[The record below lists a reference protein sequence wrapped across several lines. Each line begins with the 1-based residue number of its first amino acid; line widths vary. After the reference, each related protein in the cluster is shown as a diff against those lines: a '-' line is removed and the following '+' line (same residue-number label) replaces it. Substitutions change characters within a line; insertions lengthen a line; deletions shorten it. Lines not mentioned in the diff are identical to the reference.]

1 MSGYKLVLRLRKFEE
16 EIAALGFRMGHSKY
30 GYLDVDQ
37 IALFPKDDDC
47 LPIYSRDAEIFT
59 GTIEQCELWMRG
71 IKWAREY
78 ARLLGI
84 KEESQRLRKEDLYRQ
99 AQLFRKLKYETKAK
113 SEQQP

>member
-30 GYLDVDQ
+30 GYSDVDQ

-78 ARLLGI
+78 ASMLGI
-84 KEESQRLRKEDLYRQ
+84 KEERQRLRKEDLYRQ
-99 AQLFRKLKYETKAK
+99 EQLFRKLKYKEKD
-113 SEQQP
+113 EQQP

>member
-16 EIAALGFRMGHSKY
+16 EIAALGFRMGYSKY
-30 GYLDVDQ
+30 HGYSDVDQ

-84 KEESQRLRKEDLYRQ
+84 KEDHQRLRKEDLYRKV
-99 AQLFRKLKYETKAK
+99 QLFRKLKYKEKD
-113 SEQQP
+113 EQQP

>member
-16 EIAALGFRMGHSKY
+16 EIAALGFRMGYSKY
-30 GYLDVDQ
+30 HYHDTDQ

-78 ARLLGI
+78 ASMLGI
-84 KEESQRLRKEDLYRQ
+84 KEERQRLRKETLCRQ
-99 AQLFRKLKYETKAK
+99 EQLFRKLKYEAKAE
-113 SEQQP
+113 SEQ

>member
-30 GYLDVDQ
+30 GYSDVDQ

-47 LPIYSRDAEIFT
+47 LPIYSRGAEIFT

-84 KEESQRLRKEDLYRQ
+84 KEESQRLRKEDLCRQ
-99 AQLFRKLKYETKAK
+99 EQLFRKLKYKEKD
-113 SEQQP
+113 EQQP

>member
-16 EIAALGFRMGHSKY
+16 EIAELGFRMGYSKY
-30 GYLDVDQ
+30 HYSDVDQ

-78 ARLLGI
+78 ANMLGI
-84 KEESQRLRKEDLYRQ
+84 KEERQRLRKEDLYRQ
-99 AQLFRKLKYETKAK
+99 EQLFHKLKYDDKAE
-113 SEQQP
+113 SEK

>member
-1 MSGYKLVLRLRKFEE
+1 MSGYELVLRLRKFEE
-16 EIAALGFRMGHSKY
+16 EIAALGFRMGYSKY
-30 GYLDVDQ
+30 HGYSDVDQ

-84 KEESQRLRKEDLYRQ
+84 KEERQRLHKEDLYRKE
-99 AQLFRKLKYETKAK
+99 QLFRKLTYKEKD
-113 SEQQP
+113 EQQP

>member
-16 EIAALGFRMGHSKY
+16 EIAALGFRMGYSKY
-30 GYLDVDQ
+30 SYSDVDQ

-47 LPIYSRDAEIFT
+47 LPIYARDAEIFI

-99 AQLFRKLKYETKAK
+99 DQLFRKLKYETKAK

>member
-16 EIAALGFRMGHSKY
+16 EIAALGFRMGYSKY
-30 GYLDVDQ
+30 SSYSDVDQ

-78 ARLLGI
+78 ASMLGI
-84 KEESQRLRKEDLYRQ
+84 KEERQRLRKEDLYRQ
-99 AQLFRKLKYETKAK
+99 DQLFRKLKYEAKAK
-113 SEQQP
+113 SEQ